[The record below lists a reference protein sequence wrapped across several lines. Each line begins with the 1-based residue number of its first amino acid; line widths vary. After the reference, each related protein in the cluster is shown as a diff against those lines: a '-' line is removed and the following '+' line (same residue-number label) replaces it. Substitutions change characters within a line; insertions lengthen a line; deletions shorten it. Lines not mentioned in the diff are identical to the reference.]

1 MPKQFDVEF
10 KQRAVRLVNDRLAV
24 DETMS
29 LTKAIGVIAKK
40 LGVAYETVRRWYH
53 DPALNQDHADG
64 PLAAEVKRLRRENAE
79 LRQVNELLKAASA
92 FFASE
97 PGPRARK

>member
-10 KQRAVRLVNDRLAV
+10 KQRAVRLVNDRLAA
-24 DETMS
+24 DKTMS

-53 DPALNQDHADG
+53 DPALNQDHEDG
-64 PLAAEVKRLRRENAE
+64 PLAEEVKRLRRENAE

>member
-1 MPKQFDVEF
+1 MWSLSS
-10 KQRAVRLVNDRLAV
+10 AVCLVNDRLAA

-29 LTKAIGVIAKK
+29 LTKVIGVIAKK
-40 LGVAYETVRRWYH
+40 LGVGYETVRRWYH
-53 DPALNQDHADG
+53 DPALNQDHENG

-92 FFASE
+92 FSPPNSTPE
-97 PGPRARK
+97 PGNDRVHR

>member
-1 MPKQFDVEF
+1 MPKQFDLEF
-10 KQRAVRLVNDRLAV
+10 KQRTVRLVNDCLAA

-29 LTKAIGVIAKK
+29 LTKAIRMIAEKF
-40 LGVAYETVRRWYH
+40 GIAPESMRRWYH

-64 PLAAEVKRLRRENAE
+64 PLGAEVKRLRRENAE
-79 LRQVNELLKAASA
+79 LRRVNELLKTASA

-97 PGPRARK
+97 LGPRAKK